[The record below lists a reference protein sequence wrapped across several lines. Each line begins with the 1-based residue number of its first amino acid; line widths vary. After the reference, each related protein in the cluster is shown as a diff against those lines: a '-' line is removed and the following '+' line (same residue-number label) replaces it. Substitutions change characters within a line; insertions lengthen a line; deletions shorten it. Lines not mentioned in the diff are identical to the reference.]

1 MNEKYKYLLMIDRYL
16 AGEMDSVEAR
26 AFELELQSNKELIQE
41 LAFERDLSDLLK
53 QQNIIEFR
61 QKLSDAILE
70 SKKEKHRGRLI
81 PLTRKSY
88 ALVAASI
95 TILIMVAASVYFLMP
110 KTYSNNRL
118 FSMYYDSDKL
128 NITRSEST
136 YLVEAL
142 RFYQQK
148 NYTTAIDLFNEVIAN
163 DPSNAAVRF
172 YLAIS
177 YIETNQIDKAIAN
190 LEEIIH
196 NGKNLYIEHAQWYL
210 GLCLL
215 KINQTDQAIA
225 LFRNIAFDT
234 NNYYRNDAS
243 RLLNQIKKS
252 K

>member
-16 AGEMDSVEAR
+16 VGEMDSAEAR

-61 QKLSDAILE
+61 QKLSDAISE
-70 SKKEKHRGRLI
+70 SKQKKYRNRII

-88 ALVAASI
+88 ALMAASV
-95 TILIMVAASVYFLMP
+95 TILIMIAASVYLLMP
-110 KTYSNNRL
+110 KTYSNSRL

-128 NITRSEST
+128 NITRSEGT

-142 RFYQQK
+142 RLYQQK
-148 NYTTAIDLFNEVIAN
+148 DFPTAIDLFNDVIAD
-163 DPSNAAVRF
+163 DPNNAAVRF

-177 YIETNQIDKAIAN
+177 FIETNQVDKAIIN
-190 LEEIIH
+190 LEEIIN
-196 NGKNLYIEHAQWYL
+196 NGKNLYVEHAQWYL

-215 KINQTDQAIA
+215 KINQTDQAIE
-225 LFRNIAFDT
+225 LFRNMAYDT